1 MRKSL
6 ITVAVLGALSASSFV
21 FAAEKE
27 TKSDFTTSGSVGLF
41 SQYIFRGLT
50 QTDRDPAL
58 QGNLDVNHSTG
69 LYLGMWG
76 SNVSWLRD
84 QYGPGNQNADN
95 QSPYK
100 SGGSLEID
108 IYGGFKSEIG
118 KTGLG
123 IDIGALQYYYP
134 GTERGRENG
143 FAKANTTEVYGALS
157 YGWLQAKYSHVVSKD
172 AWGFGKTASVNED
185 AKGTY
190 YAELNAN
197 VPLGE
202 YIGKGALSGLS
213 LMAHVGRQEFKN
225 ENSFYFT
232 PYTESPSYTD
242 YKIGLQNA
250 FDNGLNVGAYY
261 TDTDAKMSPWTYNG
275 KFIGKETGTVFVQ
288 KTF

>member
-50 QTDRDPAL
+50 QTERDPAL
-58 QGNLDVNHSTG
+58 QGNVDVNHSTG

-84 QYGPGNQNADN
+84 QYGIGEQNSTDKTY
-95 QSPYK
+95 YK

-123 IDIGALQYYYP
+123 IDLGALQYYYP
-134 GTERGRENG
+134 GTERGG
-143 FAKANTTEVYGALS
+143 IWAKANTTEVYGALS
-157 YGWLQAKYSHVVSKD
+157 YGWLQAKYSQVVSKA
-172 AWGFGKTASVNED
+172 AWGWGKYEGNDKD

-190 YAELNAN
+190 YAELNATIPIGELIGSG
-197 VPLGE
+197 PL
-202 YIGKGALSGLS
+202 KGLSGI
-213 LMAHVGRQEFKN
+213 AHYGKQEFDN
-225 ENSFYFT
+225 DTALGF
-232 PYTESPSYTD
+232 PSYED
-242 YKIGLQNA
+242 YKLGLSNT
-250 FDNGLNVGAYY
+250 FDNGVVIGAFW
-261 TDTDAKMSPWTYNG
+261 TDTKGARDAAWTYNG
-275 KFIGKETGTVFVQ
+275 RNIGKETGTVFLQ

>member
-6 ITVAVLGALSASSFV
+6 ITIAVLGALAAPSFV

-58 QGNLDVNHSTG
+58 QGNFDINHSSG

-76 SNVSWLRD
+76 SNISWLRD
-84 QYGPGNQNADN
+84 IYSTTALGYGREQDTV
-95 QSPYK
+95 YK
-100 SGGSLEID
+100 SGGNLEID
-108 IYGGFKSEIG
+108 VYGGFKSEIG

-123 IDIGALQYYYP
+123 IDLGALQYYYP
-134 GTERGRENG
+134 GTERGRDQG
-143 FAKANTTEVYGALS
+143 WAKANTTEIYGALS

-172 AWGFGKTASVNED
+172 AWGFGKYSGQDKD

-190 YAELNAN
+190 YAELNAT
-197 VPLGE
+197 VPIGE
-202 YIGKGALSGLS
+202 LIGGGPLKGLSGI
-213 LMAHVGRQEFKN
+213 AHYGKQEFDN
-225 ENSFYFT
+225 DAALGF
-232 PYTESPSYTD
+232 PSYED
-242 YKIGLQNA
+242 YKVGLSNT
-250 FDNGLNVGAYY
+250 FDNGVVLGAFW
-261 TDTDAKMSPWTYNG
+261 TDTKGTRDSAWTYNG
-275 KFIGKETGTVFVQ
+275 RNIGKETGTVFLQ

>member
-6 ITVAVLGALSASSFV
+6 ITVAVLGAITASSFV

-58 QGNLDVNHSTG
+58 QGNFDINHTSG

-84 QYGPGNQNADN
+84 RYINNSSETATF
-95 QSPYK
+95 YT
-100 SGGSLEID
+100 SGGNLELD

-123 IDIGALQYYYP
+123 IDLGALQYYYP
-134 GTERGRENG
+134 GTERGRDAG
-143 FAKANTTEVYGALS
+143 YAKANTTEVYGALS
-157 YGWLQAKYSHVVSKD
+157 YGWIQAKYSHVVSKD
-172 AWGFGKTASVNED
+172 AWGWGKNPGGND
-185 AKGTY
+185 ARGTY
-190 YAELNAN
+190 YAELNATL
-197 VPLGE
+197 PIGE
-202 YIGKGALSGLS
+202 LVGGDALKGVTGI
-213 LMAHVGRQEFKN
+213 AHIGRQDFNNN
-225 ENSFYFT
+225 EVFLA
-232 PYTESPSYTD
+232 SYTD
-242 YKIGLQNA
+242 YKLGLQKA
-250 FDNGLNVGAYY
+250 FENGVNVGAYW
-261 TDTDAKMSPWTYNG
+261 TDTNGAKDASWTYNG
-275 KFIGKETGTVFVQ
+275 KNIGESTGTAYIQ

>member
-6 ITVAVLGALSASSFV
+6 ITVALLGALSAPSFV

-27 TKSDFTTSGSVGLF
+27 AKSDFTTSGSVGLF

-58 QGNLDVNHSTG
+58 QGNFDINHTSG

-76 SNVSWLRD
+76 SNISWLRD
-84 QYGPGNQNADN
+84 KYVSESDSATF
-95 QSPYK
+95 YK
-100 SGGSLEID
+100 SGGNLEID

-123 IDIGALQYYYP
+123 IDLGALQYYYP

-157 YGWLQAKYSHVVSKD
+157 YGWVQAKYSQVVSKD
-172 AWGFGKTASVNED
+172 AWGWGRYINQDKD

-190 YAELNAN
+190 YAELNAT
-197 VPLGE
+197 VPIGE
-202 YIGKGALSGLS
+202 LIGSGPLKGLSGIAHYGKQEFDNDTALSFPSYEDYKLGLS
-213 LMAHVGRQEFKN
+213 N
-225 ENSFYFT
+225 T
-232 PYTESPSYTD
+232 
-242 YKIGLQNA
+242 
-250 FDNGLNVGAYY
+250 FDNGVVIGAFW
-261 TDTDAKMSPWTYNG
+261 TDTKGARDSAWTYNG
-275 KFIGKETGTVFVQ
+275 RNIGKETGTVFLQ

>member
-6 ITVAVLGALSASSFV
+6 ITVAVLGALAAPSFV

-27 TKSDFTTSGSVGLF
+27 AKSDFTTSGSVGLF

-50 QTDRDPAL
+50 QTDRNPAL
-58 QGNLDVNHSTG
+58 QGNFDINHTSG

-84 QYGPGNQNADN
+84 KYGNATDG
-95 QSPYK
+95 SVTSDSTFYR
-100 SGGSLEID
+100 SGGNLEID

-134 GTERGRENG
+134 GTERGRDAG

-157 YGWLQAKYSHVVSKD
+157 YGWVQAKYSHVVSKD
-172 AWGFGKTASVNED
+172 AWGWGKSSASVND
-185 AKGTY
+185 ARGTY
-190 YAELNAN
+190 YAELNAT
-197 VPLGE
+197 VPIGE
-202 YIGKGALSGLS
+202 LIGSGPLKGLTGVAHYGKQDFSGAS
-213 LMAHVGRQEFKN
+213 NDYA
-225 ENSFYFT
+225 
-232 PYTESPSYTD
+232 SYED
-242 YKIGLQNA
+242 YKLGLQNA
-250 FDNGLNVGAYY
+250 FDNGVNLGAFW
-261 TDTDAKMSPWTYNG
+261 TDTKDASDAAWVYNG
-275 KFIGKETGTVFVQ
+275 RNIGKQTGTVFLQ

>member
-6 ITVAVLGALSASSFV
+6 ITVAVLGAITASSFV

-58 QGNLDVNHSTG
+58 QGNFDINHSSG

-76 SNVSWLRD
+76 SNISWLRD
-84 QYGPGNQNADN
+84 IYSTTALGYGREQDTV
-95 QSPYK
+95 YK
-100 SGGSLEID
+100 SGGNLEID
-108 IYGGFKSEIG
+108 VYGGFKSEIG

-123 IDIGALQYYYP
+123 IDLGALQYYYP
-134 GTERGRENG
+134 GTERGRDQG
-143 FAKANTTEVYGALS
+143 WAKANTTEIYGALS

-172 AWGFGKTASVNED
+172 AWGFGKYSGQDKD

-190 YAELNAN
+190 YAELNAT
-197 VPLGE
+197 VPIGE
-202 YIGKGALSGLS
+202 LIGGGPLKGLSGI
-213 LMAHVGRQEFKN
+213 AHYGKQEFDN
-225 ENSFYFT
+225 DATLGF
-232 PYTESPSYTD
+232 PSYED
-242 YKIGLQNA
+242 YKLGLSNA
-250 FDNGLNVGAYY
+250 FDNGVVIGAFW
-261 TDTDAKMSPWTYNG
+261 TDTKGARDSAWTYNG
-275 KFIGKETGTVFVQ
+275 RNIGKETGTVFLQ

>member
-58 QGNLDVNHSTG
+58 QGNFDINHSSG

-76 SNVSWLRD
+76 SNVSWPRD
-84 QYGPGNQNADN
+84 QYGIGNQNAND

-108 IYGGFKSEIG
+108 IYGGFKSDIG

-123 IDIGALQYYYP
+123 IDLGALQYYYP
-134 GTERGRENG
+134 GKENPANLG
-143 FAKANTTEVYGALS
+143 GNPKLNTTELYGAIN
-157 YGWLQAKYSHVVSKD
+157 YHWVQAKISGVVSKD
-172 AWGFGKTASVNED
+172 AWGFGKYGDGSGND
-185 AKGTY
+185 ADGTY

-197 VPLGE
+197 VPIGE
-202 YIGKGALSGLS
+202 YMGGPKGLTGIFHIARQDFKGA
-213 LMAHVGRQEFKN
+213 AN
-225 ENSFYFT
+225 EAA
-232 PYTESPSYTD
+232 SYND
-242 YKIGLQNA
+242 WRLGLQNA
-250 FDNGLNVGAYY
+250 FDNGIVVGAYY
-261 TDTDAKMSPWTYNG
+261 TDTNIKDTNALWLYNG
-275 KFIGKETGTVFVQ
+275 KNIGDSTGTAFIQ